1 MLDTYASKPGWLD
14 SSLSA
19 TAQALIQRN
28 ISANTL
34 SYAALITGVGGG
46 LFFYLHLPA
55 AALLFLLLSGLADAV
70 DGRVARLG
78 KGSTP
83 WGGVLD
89 LVFDRIV
96 EVAILLGIALPY
108 PHLHAP
114 ALVLAATWYVN
125 LCVFLAVGAA
135 SERQREKVIVYSPGL
150 VERGEGLFFAV
161 FAGFWPEWAA
171 PVGYVY
177 AGLEVLTASQRF
189 VAGRRELDAPS
200 ESV

>member
-1 MLDTYASKPGWLD
+1 MIDTCASKPGWLD

-19 TAQALIQRN
+19 TAHALIQRN

-34 SYAALITGVGGG
+34 SYAALVTGVIGGV
-46 LFFYLHLPA
+46 FFYLRLPVI
-55 AALLFLLLSGLADAV
+55 ALVFLLVSGLADAV

-96 EVAILLGIALPY
+96 EAAILLGIALPH
-108 PHLHAP
+108 PHLYAP

-135 SERQREKVIVYSPGL
+135 SEGQREKVIVYSPGL
-150 VERGEGLFFAV
+150 VERGEELLFAI
-161 FAGFWPEWAA
+161 FAGFLPEWAT

-177 AGLEVLTASQRF
+177 AALEVVTASQRF
-189 VAGRRELDAPS
+189 LAGKRELNAL
-200 ESV
+200 